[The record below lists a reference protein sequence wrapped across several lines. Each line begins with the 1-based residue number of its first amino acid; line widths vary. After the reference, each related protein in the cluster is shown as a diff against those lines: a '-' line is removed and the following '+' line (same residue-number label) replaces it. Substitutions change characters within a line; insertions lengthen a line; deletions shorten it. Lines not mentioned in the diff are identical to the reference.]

1 MQATTDIGQTP
12 NSHITSTNQSNV
24 EEEDLLDEET
34 TNTLSGSMN
43 QMMEQENEGNH
54 VSSLNKLG
62 IIIGQLRSLHNLY
75 LYSLSFLITAGDH
88 RK

>member
-12 NSHITSTNQSNV
+12 NSLITSTNQSNV
-24 EEEDLLDEET
+24 EEENLLDEET

-43 QMMEQENEGNH
+43 QLMEQENEGNR

-62 IIIGQLRSLHNLY
+62 IIIGAVEKL
-75 LYSLSFLITAGDH
+75 T
-88 RK
+88 